1 MADDSQKLLKKYKF
15 AKKFRIMETVKLVS
29 EITSKTKQEN
39 PNRTMEKNLILVP
52 HFFFSKIW
60 LHQSPDVMVSYHH
73 VHTILEKT

>member
-1 MADDSQKLLKKYKF
+1 MADYSQKLLKKYKF

-52 HFFFSKIW
+52 HFFFQKSGFISRQMSW
-60 LHQSPDVMVSYHH
+60 SAITMYIQY
-73 VHTILEKT
+73 